1 MNEIEEARRRR
12 EAQTQTISPTDRIR
26 FLEAVIAQIGA
37 IASNAQAHSHS
48 AALGRIN
55 ALVLGTVA
63 RLGIEQP
70 AQTTLTLTEANPD
83 LGSNPRPRPER

>member
-12 EAQTQTISPTDRIR
+12 EAQTETLSPTDRIR

-55 ALVLGTVA
+55 ALVLGTWA

-70 AQTTLTLTEANPD
+70 VRPTLAITEANPHF
-83 LGSNPRPRPER
+83 GSNPRPRPER